1 LAGLAAKALE
11 DRATTGI
18 VMMLVAYFLFSLI
31 DTSVKWLVLAG
42 LSAVQLTFFRYVGQF
57 LISLTQI
64 AAGGVSWDRFAT
76 EKLGL
81 VLLRGVLLAV
91 ATFFNFVALNHLPLT
106 VTSSIMFSAPIIV
119 CLLSWPLLGERVGPV
134 RWAAIIL
141 GFCGVLVVIRPF
153 GETFHWAALLAAH
166 NAVAMALYSILTRK
180 LAGTVAT
187 ETMQLYMGAVG
198 TLATLPFLWAAWIT
212 PSTSLDWGLMIG
224 LGVLGW
230 AGHEILTRA
239 HSFATASVLMP
250 YTYSFMLYLTVTSY
264 LVFGDLPDQWTV
276 LGAAI
281 IVASG
286 LIIWMRER
294 KGSI

>member
-1 LAGLAAKALE
+1 
-11 DRATTGI
+11 
-18 VMMLVAYFLFSLI
+18 
-31 DTSVKWLVLAG
+31 
-42 LSAVQLTFFRYVGQF
+42 
-57 LISLTQI
+57 
-64 AAGGVSWDRFAT
+64 
-76 EKLGL
+76 
-81 VLLRGVLLAV
+81 
-91 ATFFNFVALNHLPLT
+91 
-106 VTSSIMFSAPIIV
+106 
-119 CLLSWPLLGERVGPV
+119 V

-281 IVASG
+281 IVVSG

-294 KGSI
+294 KGSV